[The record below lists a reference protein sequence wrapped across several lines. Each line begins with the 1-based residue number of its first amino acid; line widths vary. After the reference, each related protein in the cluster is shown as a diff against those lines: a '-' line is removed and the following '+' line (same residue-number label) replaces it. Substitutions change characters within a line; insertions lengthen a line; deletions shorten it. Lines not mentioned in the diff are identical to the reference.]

1 MAAADSKMA
10 DMQNKVVVFLIQG
23 CIFFYKKT
31 KYILKVRSLK
41 NIVIWIFKM
50 AAPDSKMADMQNK
63 VVVFIVQR
71 YIFYNR
77 EAKYIFKRCTLK
89 NMT

>member
-1 MAAADSKMA
+1 MY
-10 DMQNKVVVFLIQG
+10 
-23 CIFFYKKT
+23 FFYKKT

-63 VVVFIVQR
+63 VVVFIVTGKPN
-71 YIFYNR
+71 IF
-77 EAKYIFKRCTLK
+77 LK
-89 NMT
+89 DAL